1 MKKLFLSALAMAF
14 GLSMATTAMAAD
26 SSDTSSKSGAAVAA
40 DTTAQMVTGSVKSM
54 DKDNGTLTVTDPA
67 GNDIELAAKQA
78 DLQSITDGDTVTA
91 VYTKSGDVNIAS
103 SVKKIGAAPGGPM
116 GAPGTREKGGSKY

>member
-14 GLSMATTAMAAD
+14 GLSMATAAMAAD
-26 SSDTSSKSGAAVAA
+26 SSDTSSKSGSAVAA
-40 DTTAQMVTGSVKSM
+40 DTTAQMVTGNVKSM

-67 GNDIELAAKQA
+67 GNDIELTAKQA
-78 DLQSITDGDTVTA
+78 DLQSINEGDTVTA

-103 SVKKIGAAPGGPM
+103 SVKKIGAAPGGST